1 MKALYTFLI
10 GCFCVG
16 VTLAQSDISSLEY
29 FFDTD
34 PGIGNGVSIDID
46 PDVELLNQNF
56 NIPTTGLSQGTHR
69 LFMRVVNVTGL
80 TTMYTYK
87 TFRIYDVPTINLDD
101 IVEAEYYFNT
111 DPGLGNRTNI
121 DVADVASLNET
132 FSIPTT
138 SLPIGTHRL
147 FLRVKN
153 SNNQWSMY
161 DYKTFRIQD
170 VPDTNLAD
178 ITDSEYYFNTDP
190 GIGNG
195 TNIDVA
201 DVDLLNENFSIP
213 ITSLTIGTHRMFLRV
228 KNSNNKWSMY
238 DYKTFRVSDV
248 PTTNLSDIV
257 EAEYY
262 FNTDPG
268 IGNDTNIDV
277 ADVASLDENFSIPT
291 SSLPIGTHRMFLRVK
306 NSNNKWSMYDH
317 KTFRVSDV
325 PTTNLS
331 DIVEAEYYFNTDPGL
346 GNGTIIDVAD
356 VASLDENFSIPTTSL
371 PIGTHRMFLRVKNS
385 DNTWSMYD
393 NKTFRVSD
401 IPLTNSASI
410 ITAEYFIDIDPGFGN
425 ASALSVS
432 GDDLNENLVIPTP
445 GNIAQGDHYL
455 HIRVQNADGTW
466 SLYDRKLFE
475 IDGTL
480 GVETETLS
488 EVNIYPIPTSDYINI
503 KTPNNIQIKA
513 ITLIDINGKIVMQ
526 LQNQFEKV
534 NISNLQQGMYLLQIQ
549 TDIGKLSK
557 RIIKN

>member
-69 LFMRVVNVTGL
+69 LFMRVINVTGL
-80 TTMYTYK
+80 TTIYAYK

-111 DPGLGNRTNI
+111 DPGLGNGTNI

-170 VPDTNLAD
+170 VPDTNL
-178 ITDSEYYFNTDP
+178 
-190 GIGNG
+190 
-195 TNIDVA
+195 
-201 DVDLLNENFSIP
+201 
-213 ITSLTIGTHRMFLRV
+213 
-228 KNSNNKWSMY
+228 
-238 DYKTFRVSDV
+238 
-248 PTTNLSDIV
+248 SDIV
-257 EAEYY
+257 EAEYF

-268 IGNDTNIDV
+268 LGNGTTIDV
-277 ADVASLDENFSIPT
+277 VDVAALDENFSIPT

-401 IPLTNSASI
+401 IPITNSASI
-410 ITAEYFIDIDPGFGN
+410 ITAEYFIDTDPGFGN

-432 GDDLNENLVIPTP
+432 GDDLNENL
-445 GNIAQGDHYL
+445 
-455 HIRVQNADGTW
+455 
-466 SLYDRKLFE
+466 
-475 IDGTL
+475 
-480 GVETETLS
+480 
-488 EVNIYPIPTSDYINI
+488 IN
-503 KTPNNIQIKA
+503 
-513 ITLIDINGKIVMQ
+513 
-526 LQNQFEKV
+526 
-534 NISNLQQGMYLLQIQ
+534 SNSWKYR
-549 TDIGKLSK
+549 S
-557 RIIKN
+557 R